1 MTEQVI
7 LDKKMITKPLIKWV
21 GGKTQILHELL
32 PKFPREMCNYH
43 EVFLGGGSVL
53 LALLSYEKNGLIKC
67 SGTVYAYD
75 ANEPLISLYKNIQL
89 NPNELFESISTFK
102 NIYTGIEQ
110 LKGNQ
115 KPLTIDDSLTSRES
129 YYFWIRKQYNLLCKD
144 EKNSITGSAMLLFM
158 NKTCFKGIFRVG
170 PNGFNVP
177 YGNNK
182 NPEIANLEHIME
194 VSELIKNVVFTSSSF
209 ETSIG
214 NITDGDF
221 AYLDPPYVPKGD
233 TKSFVGYTNDGFAET
248 QHLALFNICNQLK
261 QKNIKMMMSNSCT
274 DLVTD
279 NFSTEL
285 FTIDKIVCKR
295 LINSTNPKDTAKEVV
310 ITNY

>member
-1 MTEQVI
+1 MTEHET
-7 LDKKMITKPLIKWV
+7 LDKKLITKPLIKWV
-21 GGKTQILHELL
+21 GGKTQILHELFTR
-32 PKFPREMCNYH
+32 FPIEIHNYH

-53 LALLSYEKNGLIKC
+53 LALLSYVKNKRITC

-75 ANEPLISLYKNIQL
+75 ANEPLISLYKNIQT
-89 NPNELFESISTFK
+89 NPNELFEYISILKKT
-102 NIYTGIEQ
+102 YTGIET
-110 LKGNQ
+110 LKGNK

-129 YYFWIRKQYNLLCKD
+129 YYYWIRKQYNLLSNE
-144 EKNSITGSAMLLFM
+144 EKKGISGSAMLLFM

-194 VSELIKNVVFTSSSF
+194 VSELIKNVVFTSCPF
-209 ETSIG
+209 ETSFE
-214 NITDGDF
+214 NILEGDF
-221 AYLDPPYVPKGD
+221 TYLDPPYAPRD
-233 TKSFVGYTNDGFAET
+233 TKSFVDYTKDGFAES
-248 QHLALFNICNQLK
+248 QHLELFNICNQLK

-274 DLVTD
+274 DLVTK

-295 LINSTNPKDTAKEVV
+295 LINSTNPKDTAKEVI